1 MIDKLLPLRKLT
13 VNISYSQKHMKYL
26 LTATFHEAIEIL
38 KKNDILKTCPGNCV
52 RWAGNDLNVT
62 RASSNCPLRET
73 WAWKAPG
80 LDHGLAGE
88 SQPEACPPLH
98 PLSSPTARGLACEQ
112 ALSPVCV
119 YSLWTCIFK
128 PQCAEEQLGGTVTW
142 YTEAI
147 RSFWVLLVLPGVTTL
162 WDALV

>member
-13 VNISYSQKHMKYL
+13 VNISYSQKHMKCL

-73 WAWKAPG
+73 
-80 LDHGLAGE
+80 
-88 SQPEACPPLH
+88 
-98 PLSSPTARGLACEQ
+98 
-112 ALSPVCV
+112 
-119 YSLWTCIFK
+119 
-128 PQCAEEQLGGTVTW
+128 
-142 YTEAI
+142 
-147 RSFWVLLVLPGVTTL
+147 
-162 WDALV
+162 